1 VLDRRRLAIVAKV
14 IGVLA
19 IAVVLQVFVVSQVSV
34 LGVTADLFLVLT
46 TVVAVTRG
54 PLEGAV
60 FGFMAGLV
68 ADTAYLAPLGVR
80 SLVYVIVG
88 YLAGLAAA
96 RLAFSSPW
104 GVALLAGAASF
115 GAQFVFGLFEFV
127 MGPRAAFLRML
138 GTQMLPEALLDG
150 LLTAPIYVL
159 LVRLHLLP
167 PASSEPSGPGG
178 GKT

>member
-1 VLDRRRLAIVAKV
+1 MDRRRLTIAAKV
-14 IGVLA
+14 IGVLV

-34 LGVTADLFLVLT
+34 LGVTADLFLILT

-54 PLEGAV
+54 PLEGAIL
-60 FGFMAGLV
+60 GFVAGLV
-68 ADTAYLAPLGVR
+68 ADTAYLAPLGIR

-88 YLAGLAAA
+88 YFAGLAAA

-115 GAQFVFGLFEFV
+115 SAQFVFGLFEFV
-127 MGPRAAFLRML
+127 MGPRAAFLLML
-138 GTQMLPEALLDG
+138 GTQMLPAALLDG

-159 LVRLHLLP
+159 LVRLRLLP
-167 PASSEPSGPGG
+167 QARGEPSRPGG
-178 GKT
+178 GAT